1 MISLKLNLQIVRSL
15 QMSPDYTGSP
25 FYPKEP
31 PMYANVCNPWQQ
43 EFHFDWCVD
52 YNLEGAFVIWY
63 FFAQAEWSL
72 DHPSPVCPPA
82 KEHIQVPCCQD
93 SLVHYKGQ
101 DNREF
106 LVGGGFVAATSG
118 SSCFLHV
125 TQCNK
130 FDIKALCHA
139 KRWYKLLQNAANI
152 WMFCSPVGDC
162 EIAKMALWDLRKVSR
177 LAVLHPR
184 PSASHRFMKFC
195 PSNLCC
201 HMLSPHWFVEFQAQ
215 GQMGGEA
222 VEMEETPE
230 CRVDGMRENQ
240 LAWQKY
246 LSTGRDIETWWNM
259 MKHVWM
265 CLCNIYRFRHIRG
278 HAGIVWYTTQCN
290 TSESFTLAS
299 YWDTKWSFRN
309 SMFYE
314 NILVI
319 SYQCS
324 YKARSCKWLWVLPS
338 LENPWLEMR

>member
-152 WMFCSPVGDC
+152 WMFCLRASRGLRDCKDGIVRVPEESFAFGGSAPSSVSFSSVHEILPIKFVLSHAVTSLICWISGTRPNGRRSRWNGGDSRVQSW
-162 EIAKMALWDLRKVSR
+162 WDAWKSARMTE
-177 LAVLHPR
+177 VLEYWERH
-184 PSASHRFMKFC
+184 
-195 PSNLCC
+195 
-201 HMLSPHWFVEFQAQ
+201 
-215 GQMGGEA
+215 
-222 VEMEETPE
+222 
-230 CRVDGMRENQ
+230 
-240 LAWQKY
+240 
-246 LSTGRDIETWWNM
+246 WNM

-278 HAGIVWYTTQCN
+278 HAGIVWYVRKHN
-290 TSESFTLAS
+290 TMQYIWFIH
-299 YWDTKWSFRN
+299 FG
-309 SMFYE
+309 
-314 NILVI
+314 ILPGYKVIISQLHVLRKYI
-319 SYQCS
+319 SYQLS
-324 YKARSCKWLWVLPS
+324 VQLQGKL
-338 LENPWLEMR
+338 